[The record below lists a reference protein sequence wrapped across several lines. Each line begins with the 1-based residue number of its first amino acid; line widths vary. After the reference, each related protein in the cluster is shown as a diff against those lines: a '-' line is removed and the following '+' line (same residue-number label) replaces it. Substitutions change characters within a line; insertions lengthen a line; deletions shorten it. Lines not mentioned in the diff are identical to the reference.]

1 MTFRIVRH
9 WLLALAVLAALASAP
24 AQAIE
29 PFDAMRDSANG
40 IISKAEQAGDAL
52 IKALGEQMLKTIDA
66 MEAAALRLIA
76 EGRDAALVVEG
87 QLFRDI
93 SRTIE
98 RLEADEKIVV
108 ADMTKLT
115 ANWAS
120 LISRLPL
127 VDARPEVMF
136 YRPRVL
142 AKDGPSVVPLSIVG
156 PGLASADPALRLD
169 AEALD
174 VGADTDNSLIVQL
187 PRDAFSFPETEPA
200 YVTLPL
206 AFNAAAADSLLS
218 WSYWS
223 GEPVERTITLMLLPE
238 VLATYEIETTVAG
251 TRVERKTFTSSTNAR
266 GRDSAVNVAKTV
278 PPTDLEAGW
287 RFDTAVILAGRY
299 KHERVRDE
307 GGSSCGGVDPETL
320 TATRAVLRHQ
330 LGHRTSGGRKH
341 DGNVDCSLELPMVR
355 KVATSKAGPVLE
367 GRITASGDVDLAF
380 DKGTSS
386 YKITVRLFTGQ
397 SYIVKKGID
406 LPYGLIEVQHSNSG
420 VHFRPK
426 PPADF

>member
-1 MTFRIVRH
+1 MTVPIFRKS
-9 WLLALAVLAALASAP
+9 VLAASLFILLSTNP
-24 AQAIE
+24 TQAIE

-66 MEAAALRLIA
+66 MEAAALRVIA
-76 EGRDAALVVEG
+76 EGKDAALVVEG

-108 ADMTKLT
+108 SDMTKLT

-142 AKDGPSVVPLSIVG
+142 AKDGPSVVPMTIVG
-156 PGLASADPALRLD
+156 PGLASADPAMSLD
-169 AEALD
+169 AEQFD

-187 PRDAFSFPETEPA
+187 PRGALSFPETEPA

-206 AFNAAAADSLLS
+206 AFNAAAADPWWS
-218 WSYWS
+218 WSYWN
-223 GEPVERTITLMLLPE
+223 GESVERTITLMLLPD
-238 VLATYEIETTVAG
+238 VLATYAIETIIAG
-251 TRVERKTFTSSTNAR
+251 SRVERKNFTSSTNAR
-266 GRDSAVNVAKTV
+266 GRDSAVNVAKPV

-287 RFDTAVILAGRY
+287 RFDTAAILAGRY
-299 KHERVRDE
+299 KHQRVRDT
-307 GGSSCGGVDPETL
+307 GGSSCGGVDPENL

-330 LGHRTSGGRKH
+330 IGHRTSGGRKH

-355 KVATSKAGPVLE
+355 QVATSKAGPVLE
-367 GRITASGDVDLAF
+367 GQITASGDVDLAF
-380 DKGTSS
+380 DKGTSN

>member
-1 MTFRIVRH
+1 
-9 WLLALAVLAALASAP
+9 
-24 AQAIE
+24 
-29 PFDAMRDSANG
+29 
-40 IISKAEQAGDAL
+40 
-52 IKALGEQMLKTIDA
+52 
-66 MEAAALRLIA
+66 
-76 EGRDAALVVEG
+76 
-87 QLFRDI
+87 
-93 SRTIE
+93 
-98 RLEADEKIVV
+98 
-108 ADMTKLT
+108 
-115 ANWAS
+115 
-120 LISRLPL
+120 
-127 VDARPEVMF
+127 
-136 YRPRVL
+136 
-142 AKDGPSVVPLSIVG
+142 
-156 PGLASADPALRLD
+156 
-169 AEALD
+169 
-174 VGADTDNSLIVQL
+174 
-187 PRDAFSFPETEPA
+187 
-200 YVTLPL
+200 
-206 AFNAAAADSLLS
+206 
-218 WSYWS
+218 
-223 GEPVERTITLMLLPE
+223 MLLPE